1 MASTRSSGLNIA
13 IVGAG
18 FAGLASATLLARAGH
33 RVTVFEKFAQPQALG
48 AGILIQPSGLA
59 AMQRLGIHD
68 AVVQQGAR
76 IAHLYGVH
84 PSQKPVV
91 DVHYDDW
98 RPGAYGL
105 GLHRG
110 VLFDALWHAAQAA
123 GVQVET
129 GHEVHDLIAL
139 SAHHHLTVV
148 ADGARSQTRAQTGL
162 HVRDRLY
169 PWGAVWAVLDDPT
182 RRYGD
187 TLWQWYRG
195 ARQMLGIM
203 PTGVTAARPDAPP
216 RPVVSLFWS
225 MHANTWDAWR
235 AAGLEAFKHEVRALN
250 PDCED
255 LLSQLHTLEQLTWA
269 RYHDVVMPQ
278 YHTANCV
285 VIGDAAHATSPQL
298 GQGTNLALL
307 DAVALADCLGAHHWN
322 DDTAPNTIANPLA
335 HALARYSVQRR
346 RHLHFY
352 GQASRWLTPLFQSHL
367 RALPWLRDRFMAQS
381 LHWPLVGDLNLQTL
395 VGVRQSWGPGAAGLD
410 IARVADGQPAKHVD
424 PTHRRR

>member
-1 MASTRSSGLNIA
+1 MASTLHSGLNIA

-84 PSQKPVV
+84 PGQKPVV

-98 RPGAYGL
+98 RPGAFGL

-110 VLFDALWHAAQAA
+110 VLFDALWHAARAA
-123 GVQVET
+123 GVQVQT
-129 GHEVHDLIAL
+129 GHEVRDLTALRAYHD
-139 SAHHHLTVV
+139 LTVV
-148 ADGARSQTRAQTGL
+148 ADGARSQTRGQTGL

-216 RPVVSLFWS
+216 RQVVSLFWS
-225 MHANTWDAWR
+225 LHADTWEAWQ
-235 AAGLEAFKHEVRALN
+235 AAGLEVFKNEVRALN
-250 PDCED
+250 PHCED
-255 LLSQLHTLEQLTWA
+255 LLGQLHSLEQLTWA

-278 YHTANCV
+278 YHTADCV

-307 DAVALADCLGAHHWN
+307 DAVALADCLGAHNWTGTPATTT
-322 DDTAPNTIANPLA
+322 TAAQMAEALA
-335 HALARYSVQRR
+335 HYTAQRR

-352 GQASRWLTPLFQSHL
+352 GQASRWLTPLFQSHWQ
-367 RALPWLRDRFMAQS
+367 ALPWLRDRLMAQS
-381 LHWPLVGDLNLQTL
+381 LNWPLVGELNLQTL
-395 VGVRQSWGPGAAGLD
+395 VGVRQSWWPGAAGLD
-410 IARVADGQPAKHVD
+410 IARVARGPMNTSAAA
-424 PTHRRR
+424 PL